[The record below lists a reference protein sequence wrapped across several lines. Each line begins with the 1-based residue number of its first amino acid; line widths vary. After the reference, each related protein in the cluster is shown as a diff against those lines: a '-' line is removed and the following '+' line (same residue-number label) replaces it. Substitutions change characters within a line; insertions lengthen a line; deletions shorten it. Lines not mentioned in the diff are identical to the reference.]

1 VNCTVVREALPELA
15 LGVAGQDDTSSIELH
30 VETCAACRKEAIEL
44 QRAAS
49 TFGYALAPLESPE
62 PELEDRVVGAV
73 QAIARPSRSRSRGR
87 SRRAGVALL
96 AAAIVVAGI
105 GIGSVFAG
113 RAAQQRVQAEQ
124 RQIDTQRMFDRFG
137 PVLAASQLDPDTQVL
152 VGMLAAR
159 SGPGT
164 GSALAIVSPS
174 VPDKMLVIVNDV
186 SDDALPLTVSI
197 TDTKGHVFE
206 VGTIK
211 RLDTAGGAQLA
222 SIVGGSLKGFVDVV
236 VRDAK
241 GHVALRGTLSAQT
254 AVASPTP

>member
-1 VNCTVVREALPELA
+1 VNCTVVRGALPEFA

-30 VETCAACRKEAIEL
+30 VETCAACRKEAIDL

-62 PELEDRVVGAV
+62 PELEARVVGAV
-73 QAIARPSRSRSRGR
+73 QAMARPSSRSRGR

-124 RQIDTQRMFDRFG
+124 RQIDTQRWTDRFG
-137 PVLAASQLDPDTQVL
+137 PVIAASQLDPDTQVL

-186 SDDALPLTVSI
+186 SGDALPLTVSI
-197 TDTKGHVFE
+197 TDSKGHVFE

-211 RLDTAGGAQLA
+211 RLDTAGGGQLA

>member
-30 VETCAACRKEAIEL
+30 VETCAACRKEAIDL

-73 QAIARPSRSRSRGR
+73 QTMARPSARSRGR

-105 GIGSVFAG
+105 GVGSVFAG
-113 RAAQQRVQAEQ
+113 RAAQQRAQAEQ
-124 RQIDTQRMFDRFG
+124 RQIDTQRWVDRFSSLFG
-137 PVLAASQLDPDTQVL
+137 PTPLDPDTQVL

-164 GSALAIVSPS
+164 GSALTIVSPS

-186 SDDALPLTVSI
+186 GDDALPLTVSI

-211 RLDTAGGAQLA
+211 RLDTAGGAKFA
-222 SIVGGSLKGFVDVV
+222 SLVGGSLKGFVEVV